1 MALKH
6 ANAVIVGAGAGGGV
20 AAKELAAGGLS
31 VVLLERGKWY
41 TAADCRKDDLR
52 NQRTSVLG
60 NNSGPD
66 EERNPRVVVDL
77 NGQERVVLPSEGGYS
92 NNAGCVG

>member
-6 ANAVIVGAGAGGGV
+6 VNAVIVGAGAGGGV
-20 AAKELAAGGLS
+20 VAQQLAAGGLS
-31 VVLLERGKWY
+31 GVLLGRGKWG
-41 TAADCRKDDLR
+41 TASDCRDDDLR

-66 EERNPRVVVDL
+66 EERNPRVVVDPQ
-77 NGQERVVLPSEGGYS
+77 GREHVVLPSEGSYS
-92 NNAGCVG
+92 NNARIAL